1 MDSDQQTRRQF
12 CRHTCTAAGMAALG
26 GAAAMLQAC
35 GGGSP
40 TASGGGSNAPA
51 LPRINGTVSGGAI
64 QVTIDAASPLAA
76 AGSMALVATTA
87 GNVLVARGAAD
98 AFTAVTASCTHMNCV
113 ITGFS
118 GQSYVCPCHG
128 SQFDTT
134 GRVVNGPA
142 TRALQQYRTQFAAGV
157 LTITA

>member
-1 MDSDQQTRRQF
+1 MDKEERTRRQF
-12 CRHTCTAAGMAALG
+12 CRQTCTAAGLAALG
-26 GAAAMLQAC
+26 GALLQAC

-40 TASGGGSNAPA
+40 TSSGGGTNAPA
-51 LPRINGTVSGGAI
+51 LPRIAGTVAGGAI

-76 AGSMALVATTA
+76 TGSAALVTSAA
-87 GNVLVARGAAD
+87 ANVLVARTAAD
-98 AFTAVTASCTHMNCV
+98 AFTALTATCTHEGCA

-128 SQFDTT
+128 SQFDTA
-134 GRVVNGPA
+134 GRVLNGPA
-142 TRALQQYRTQFAAGV
+142 TRSLRSYQTQFASGV